1 MDTSSGKHIID
12 FSADWCGPCKRIAPL
27 FNELKKEN
35 SDIYFHK
42 VDVDQEEEIARKYK
56 VESLPT
62 FIGIV
67 NGKEV
72 ERFEGANNDRLRKMV
87 ERLNKM

>member
-12 FSADWCGPCKRIAPL
+12 FWAEFCGPCKRIAPL

-35 SDIYFHK
+35 SNIHFHK
-42 VDVDQEEEIARKYK
+42 VDVESEEEITRKYK

-62 FIGIV
+62 FVSIM
-67 NGKEV
+67 NGKEI
-72 ERFEGANNDRLRKMV
+72 ERFEGSNNDRLREMV